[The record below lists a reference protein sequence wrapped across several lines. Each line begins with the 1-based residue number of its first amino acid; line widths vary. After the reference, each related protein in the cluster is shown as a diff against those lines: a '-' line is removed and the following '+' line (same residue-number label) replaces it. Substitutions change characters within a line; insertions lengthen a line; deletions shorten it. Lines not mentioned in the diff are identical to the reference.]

1 MKLYCAPKASRFQL
15 NRQVMAQNL
24 MAASEVAS
32 NDLDTVSRQALSVGP
47 NAARENALN
56 DYEYLLGGLCLFK

>member
-1 MKLYCAPKASRFQL
+1 
-15 NRQVMAQNL
+15 MAQNL